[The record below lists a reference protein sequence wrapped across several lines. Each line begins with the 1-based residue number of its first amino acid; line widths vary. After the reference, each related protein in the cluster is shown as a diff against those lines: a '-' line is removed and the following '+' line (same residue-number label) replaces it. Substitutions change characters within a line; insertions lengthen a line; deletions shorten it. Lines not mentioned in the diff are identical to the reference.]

1 MHLHNQQL
9 RVAGVFII
17 FCLCYST
24 VIANLFFLQ
33 IYQHTFFSDLANKQY
48 QLHVTH
54 TPERALIID
63 RNNRPVAL
71 NKTALSAFISP
82 KHVSD
87 EKGLNIFLQ
96 HCFPHAYTR
105 YQQHKERTFMFVQR
119 NITDKQKDLITYAQI
134 PDIQFVKEAH
144 RYYPCKSMASII
156 GITNIDNVGSL
167 GIEYQCNEQLKGS
180 SSSYALQ
187 KDARSGYFY
196 FDRTV
201 VSIGTQG
208 TPVQLTIDSDLQ
220 FLVSELLQ
228 ETVDRFQA
236 EQGSVIVLDPN
247 TGDILVMANYPT
259 FDPNDPQ
266 HLNLALTKNYCIAEQ
281 YEIGSVM
288 KVFTALAAL
297 EEGVVSIDETID
309 CRNTKTTYIDG
320 RRVNTTVAHGIL
332 TFSEIIEKSNNIGI
346 ALVAKRLD
354 EQLYHHYRRVGF
366 GTKIGIALPGEQ
378 KGFVNP
384 PSCWSKQ
391 SVISLSYGYEITS
404 TLLQLARAF
413 TLLANNG
420 YMVKPRIILD
430 NTCES
435 EFCEPEF
442 CEPRFCESRFCG
454 PLYSQSAIDDLNTIL
469 ERTTLQGT
477 ARRARMQGYEVMCKT
492 GTANL
497 LENGVYIDT
506 KNSYSCA
513 GIIKKG
519 NYKRVIVNFIK
530 EAARPGLYASQ
541 VAVPLFEKVAQKT
554 IIHDRVI

>member
-1 MHLHNQQL
+1 M
-9 RVAGVFII
+9 
-17 FCLCYST
+17 
-24 VIANLFFLQ
+24 
-33 IYQHTFFSDLANKQY
+33 
-48 QLHVTH
+48 
-54 TPERALIID
+54 PERALIVD

-82 KHVSD
+82 KHISD
-87 EKGLNIFLQ
+87 EKGLSIFLQ
-96 HCFPHAYTR
+96 QCFPHAYAR
-105 YQQHKERTFMFVQR
+105 YQQNKERTFMFIQR

-134 PDIQFVKEAH
+134 PDIQFVKEPH
-144 RYYPCKSMASII
+144 RYYPCKDLACII
-156 GITNIDNVGSL
+156 GITNIDNVGSF

-180 SSSYALQ
+180 NSSYALQ

-201 VSIGTQG
+201 VSSGAEG

-220 FLVSELLQ
+220 FLVSELLK
-228 ETVDRFQA
+228 ETVDCFQA
-236 EQGSVIVLDPN
+236 QQGSVIVLDPN

-266 HLNLALTKNYCIAEQ
+266 HLDLALTKNYCIAEQ

-297 EEGVVSIDETID
+297 EEGVVTIDEPID

-320 RRVNTTVAHGIL
+320 RKVNTTVAHGIL

-354 EQLYHHYRRVGF
+354 EQLYHHYRRSGF
-366 GTKIGIALPGEQ
+366 GTKTGIALPGEQ
-378 KGFVNP
+378 KGFINP

-391 SVISLSYGYEITS
+391 SVISLSYGYEITI

-413 TLLANNG
+413 TLLANG

-430 NTCES
+430 NTCEPK
-435 EFCEPEF
+435 FCEPEF
-442 CEPRFCESRFCG
+442 CGPEFYE

-477 ARRARMQGYEVMCKT
+477 ARRARIQGYDVMCKT

-497 LENGVYIDT
+497 LKDGIYIDT

-519 NYKRVIVNFIK
+519 SYKRVIVNFIK

>member
-1 MHLHNQQL
+1 MHLHNSQQL
-9 RVAGVFII
+9 RMSGICII
-17 FCLCYST
+17 FFLCYSAI
-24 VIANLFFLQ
+24 IANLFFLQ
-33 IYQHTFFSDLANKQY
+33 LYQHTFFADLADKQY
-48 QLHVTH
+48 QLQVTH
-54 TPERALIID
+54 TPERALIVD

-71 NKTALSAFISP
+71 NKIALSAFVSP
-82 KHVSD
+82 KQASD
-87 EKGLNIFLQ
+87 QQSLSLFLQ
-96 HCFPHAYTR
+96 QYFPHAYAR
-105 YQQHKERTFMFVQR
+105 YQQHKDRIFMFIQR
-119 NITDKQKDLITYAQI
+119 NITDEQKDLIAYAQI
-134 PDIQFVKEAH
+134 PDIQFVKEPH
-144 RYYPCKSMASII
+144 RYYPYKSMASII

-167 GIEYQCNEQLKGS
+167 GIEYQFNEQLKGT
-180 SSSYALQ
+180 SSSYDLQ
-187 KDARSGYFY
+187 KDARGYFY
-196 FDRTV
+196 FNRTV
-201 VSIGTQG
+201 VSSGIEG

-220 FLVSELLQ
+220 FLVSELLK

-236 EQGSVIVLDPN
+236 KQGSVIVLDPQ
-247 TGDILVMANYPT
+247 TGDILVMVNYPT
-259 FDPNDPQ
+259 FDPNDLQ
-266 HLNLALTKNYCIAEQ
+266 HLDLALTKNYCIAEQ

-297 EEGVVSIDETID
+297 EDDVVTIDETID
-309 CRNTKTTYIDG
+309 CRNAKTTHIDG

-332 TFSEIIEKSNNIGI
+332 TFSEVIEKSNNIGI
-346 ALVAKRLD
+346 ALVAKRLG
-354 EQLYHHYRRVGF
+354 EQLYHHYRQAGF
-366 GTKIGIALPGEQ
+366 GTKTGIALPGEQ
-378 KGFVNP
+378 KGFINP

-391 SVISLSYGYEITS
+391 SVISLSYGYEITI
-404 TLLQLARAF
+404 TLLQLAQAF

-420 YMVKPRIILD
+420 CMVKPRIILD
-430 NTCES
+430 NTQP

-442 CEPRFCESRFCG
+442 CEHKFYEHKFSE

-497 LENGVYIDT
+497 LKDGVYIDT

-530 EAARPGLYASQ
+530 EASRSGLYASQ